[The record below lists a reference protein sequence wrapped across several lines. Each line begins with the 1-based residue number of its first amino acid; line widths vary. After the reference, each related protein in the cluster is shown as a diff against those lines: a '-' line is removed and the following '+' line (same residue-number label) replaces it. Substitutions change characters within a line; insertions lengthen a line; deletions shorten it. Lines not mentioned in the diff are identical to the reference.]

1 MESRKDGGFRGPTPN
16 LRMARQVRYTPHPF
30 IQAVSRD
37 LDELIEAQ
45 SDLLTERYLSASEK
59 WEIAQDAFEGLLAS
73 CPSIRECSGC
83 DVKIFWTAVADAATR
98 RKTLLWLQRSTRRSQ
113 GDHHVLH

>member
-1 MESRKDGGFRGPTPN
+1 MP
-16 LRMARQVRYTPHPF
+16 RQGQYIPHPF
-30 IQAVSRD
+30 IELVITA

-45 SDLLTERYLSASEK
+45 SGLLAEYCVSASEK

-83 DVKIFWTAVADAATR
+83 DMKIFWTAVADAATR